1 MGTAKIVETRIKDGP
16 KKRSSSETKVKKIAK
31 DVESIASAA
40 SPVQIVKTLAAMET
54 PQGAGI

>member
-40 SPVQIVKTLAAMET
+40 SHVQIVKTLAAMET